1 MTEHDFATLAPGER
15 KVLDRSFQPRLREKR
30 TRNILLSALMTAA
43 GLALVWTYG
52 VGTLAITGIS
62 LVILVVSAI
71 EKVSYAREILVYK
84 SLVRKLVHRVEGLQE
99 IELTPLEGHPA
110 ARAERRAR
118 LDEAH
123 A

>member
-1 MTEHDFATLAPGER
+1 MTEHDLATLAPGES
-15 KVLDRSFQPRLREKR
+15 KVLDRSFQPKLSEKR

-52 VGTLAITGIS
+52 VGTPAITGIS

-84 SLVRKLVHRVEGLQE
+84 SLVRKLVNRVEGLQE

-118 LDEAH
+118 LHEAH